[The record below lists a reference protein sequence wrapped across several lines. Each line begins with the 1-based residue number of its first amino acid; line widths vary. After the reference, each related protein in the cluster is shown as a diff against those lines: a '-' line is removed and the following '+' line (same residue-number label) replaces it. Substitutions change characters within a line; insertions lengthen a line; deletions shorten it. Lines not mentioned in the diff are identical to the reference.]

1 MDIVKHIKDFGDGA
15 FDALITGPIA
25 IGDFIAR
32 GTGIRDWQLGIGNYY
47 MEILEF
53 RNKVMKTSIC
63 IFLKK

>member
-1 MDIVKHIKDFGDGA
+1 MNIVKHIKDFRDGV
-15 FDALITGPIA
+15 FDALITAPIA
-25 IGDFIAR
+25 I
-32 GTGIRDWQLGIGNYY
+32 GTGIRDWQLGTGNYY